1 MIKRLVGILFT
12 LLTLAVVAWT
22 IYNRGNYRSFR
33 SETVSQPASVE
44 VEVDAEPSLP
54 DAVDEQQ

>member
-1 MIKRLVGILFT
+1 
-12 LLTLAVVAWT
+12 VVAWA
-22 IYNRGNYRSFR
+22 IHNRGNYRSFR
-33 SETVSQPASVE
+33 NETVSQPASVE